1 MTAESMTAGS
11 ATTRKLVVIS
21 SGVGAP
27 SSTRMLAD
35 RLTAATIEQLREQ
48 HGIEVQASVHELR
61 DTAKDVVNNLVTGFP
76 APKLAEVIEAVAGAD
91 GLIIVTPVFN
101 ASFNGLF
108 KSFLDVIDP
117 DALRGLPTL
126 IGATGGS
133 PRHSQVLDYAMRP
146 VLTYMH
152 ADVLTTGVYAATE
165 DWAGRADDS
174 LPSLPDRIARAGV
187 ELAARVAVTD
197 RSSTVTDPFALDGSF
212 SVTGGFSAE

>member
-1 MTAESMTAGS
+1 MTS
-11 ATTRKLVVIS
+11 RKLAVVAA
-21 SGVGAP
+21 GVGAP

-35 RLTAATIEQLREQ
+35 RLAAAAIEALRDEFDV
-48 HGIEVQASVHELR
+48 EVQASVHELR
-61 DTAKDVVNNLVTGFP
+61 DTAKDVTNNLVTGFP
-76 APKLAEVIEAVAGAD
+76 SPRLAEVIETVVGAD

-108 KSFLDVIDP
+108 KSFLDVVDP
-117 DALRGLPTL
+117 SALGGLPTL

-152 ADVLTTGVYAATE
+152 ADVLPTGVYAATE
-165 DWAGRADDS
+165 DWAGQADAS
-174 LPSLPDRIARAGV
+174 LPSLPDRIARAGR
-187 ELAARVAVTD
+187 EFAARVAVTD
-197 RSSTVTDPFALDGSF
+197 RSNRVLDPFALDGAF

>member
-1 MTAESMTAGS
+1 M
-11 ATTRKLVVIS
+11 TTRKLAVIT

-35 RLTAATIEQLREQ
+35 RLAAATIEILRDEYD
-48 HGIEVQASVHELR
+48 IEVQGSVFELR

-76 APKLAEVIEAVAGAD
+76 SQKLGEVIETVAGAD

-165 DWAGRADDS
+165 DWAGKAEDS
-174 LPSLPDRIARAGV
+174 LPALPDRIARAAR
-187 ELAARVAVTD
+187 ELAARVAETD
-197 RSSTVTDPFALDGSF
+197 RSNRVLDPFALDGSF

>member
-1 MTAESMTAGS
+1 MTARTLAI
-11 ATTRKLVVIS
+11 VS

-35 RLTAATIEQLREQ
+35 RLAAATVEALRDEF
-48 HGIEVQASVHELR
+48 ETDVQASVFELR
-61 DTAKDVVNNLVTGFP
+61 DTAKDVTNNLVTGFP
-76 APKLAEVIEAVAGAD
+76 SPKLAEVIDKVTSAD

-108 KSFLDVIDP
+108 KSFLDVIEP
-117 DALRGLPTL
+117 SALTGLPTL

-152 ADVLTTGVYAATE
+152 ADVVPTGVYAATE
-165 DWAGRADDS
+165 DWAGQTDAS
-174 LPSLPDRIARAGV
+174 LPSLPDRIARAGR
-187 ELAARVAVTD
+187 EFAARVAVSD
-197 RSSTVTDPFALDGSF
+197 RSGRLTDPFELDGAF

>member
-1 MTAESMTAGS
+1 M
-11 ATTRKLVVIS
+11 TTRTLAVIA

-35 RLTAATIEQLREQ
+35 RLAAATIEILRDEHDVEV
-48 HGIEVQASVHELR
+48 HGSVFELR

-76 APKLAEVIEAVAGAD
+76 SPKLAEVIETVAAAD

-146 VLTYMH
+146 VLTYLH
-152 ADVLTTGVYAATE
+152 AEVLTTGVYAATE
-165 DWAGRADDS
+165 DWAGTAEQG
-174 LPSLPDRIARAGV
+174 LPALPDRIARAAR

-197 RSSTVTDPFALDGSF
+197 RSNRVLDPFALDGSF

>member
-1 MTAESMTAGS
+1 M
-11 ATTRKLVVIS
+11 TTRKLTIIAA
-21 SGVGAP
+21 GVGAP

-35 RLTAATIEQLREQ
+35 RLSAATIEALRDE
-48 HGIEVQASVHELR
+48 HGVEVQASVFELR
-61 DTAKDVVNNLVTGFP
+61 DTAKDVTNNLVTGFP
-76 APKLAEVIEAVAGAD
+76 SPKLAAVIDAVASSD

-117 DALRGLPTL
+117 DALASLPTL

-146 VLTYMH
+146 VLNYMH
-152 ADVLTTGVYAATE
+152 ADVLPTGVYAATE
-165 DWAGRADDS
+165 DWAGDAEPG
-174 LPSLPDRIARAGV
+174 LPSLPDRIARGAR

-197 RSSTVTDPFALDGSF
+197 RSNRVSDPFALDGSF

>member
-1 MTAESMTAGS
+1 MTA
-11 ATTRKLVVIS
+11 RRLVVIA

-35 RLTAATIEQLREQ
+35 RMAASTVDALREL
-48 HGIEVQASVHELR
+48 HGVEVQASVFELR
-61 DTAKDVVNNLVTGFP
+61 DTAKDVTNNLVTGFP
-76 APKLAEVIEAVAGAD
+76 IPKLAEVIDAVASAD

-165 DWAGRADDS
+165 DWAGASDDS
-174 LPSLPDRIARAGV
+174 LPSLPDRIARAAAD
-187 ELAARVAVTD
+187 LAARVAVTD
-197 RSSTVTDPFALDGSF
+197 RSDRVKDPFALDGSF